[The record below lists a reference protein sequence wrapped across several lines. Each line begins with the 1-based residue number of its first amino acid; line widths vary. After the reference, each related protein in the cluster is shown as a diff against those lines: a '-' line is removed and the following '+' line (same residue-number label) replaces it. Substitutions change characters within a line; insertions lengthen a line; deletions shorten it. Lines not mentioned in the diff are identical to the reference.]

1 MDIEKILNSEYF
13 NLQDSLKEIY
23 LNIKKL
29 EKEAAVVLQNLKQN
43 KEKLVQEA
51 KDLIQEYEKNQNSN

>member
-1 MDIEKILNSEYF
+1 MDIEKILNPEYF
-13 NLQDSLKEIY
+13 TLQDSLKEIY

-51 KDLIQEYEKNQNSN
+51 KDLIQEYEKNQISK

>member
-1 MDIEKILNSEYF
+1 MDIEKILNPEYF
-13 NLQDSLKEIY
+13 TLQDSLKEIY

-51 KDLIQEYEKNQNSN
+51 KDLIEEYEKNQGSK

>member
-1 MDIEKILNSEYF
+1 MDIEKILNADYF
-13 NLQDSLKEIY
+13 TLQDSLKEIY

-43 KEKLVQEA
+43 KEKFVQEA
-51 KDLIQEYEKNQNSN
+51 KDLIQEYEEKQNSK

>member
-1 MDIEKILNSEYF
+1 MDIEKILNTDYF
-13 NLQDSLKEIY
+13 ALQDSLKEIY

-43 KEKLVQEA
+43 KEKFVQEA
-51 KDLIQEYEKNQNSN
+51 KDLIQEYEKKQNSK

>member
-1 MDIEKILNSEYF
+1 MDIEKILNADYF
-13 NLQDSLKEIY
+13 TLQDSLKEIY

-43 KEKLVQEA
+43 KEKFVQEA
-51 KDLIQEYEKNQNSN
+51 KDLIQEYEQKQNSK

>member
-1 MDIEKILNSEYF
+1 MDIEKILNPEYF
-13 NLQDSLKEIY
+13 TLQDSLKEIY

-51 KDLIQEYEKNQNSN
+51 KDLIQEYEKNQASK